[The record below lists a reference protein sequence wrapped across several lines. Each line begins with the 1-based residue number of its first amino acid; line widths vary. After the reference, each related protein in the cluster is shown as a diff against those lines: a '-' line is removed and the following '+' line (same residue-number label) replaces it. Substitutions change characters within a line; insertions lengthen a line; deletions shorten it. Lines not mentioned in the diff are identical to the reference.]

1 MNIGIIGTGMVG
13 EALATKLVQLGHAVK
28 MGARSA
34 TNEKAA
40 AWVKNASGNA
50 KGASH
55 GTFAE
60 AASFGEVVLNCT
72 SGAVSLEALQ
82 AAGPEALRGKILID
96 VANPLGAPDHGL
108 PILGLAGKDSL
119 GEQIQRAFPETR
131 VVKTLNT
138 INVDVMVNPRAI
150 AGGDHALFLCGNDAA
165 AKASVR
171 ELLATFGW
179 KEFIDLGDITAAR
192 GTESYLPLWL
202 RLMKSLGTAAFNI
215 KVVR

>member
-40 AWVKNASGNA
+40 AWVQKNGKAASQ
-50 KGASH
+50 
-55 GTFAE
+55 GTFAD
-60 AASFGEVVLNCT
+60 AARFGEIVLNCT
-72 SGAVSLEALQ
+72 SGAVSLEALR
-82 AAGPEALRGKILID
+82 AAGAEALRGKILID
-96 VANPLGAPDHGL
+96 VANPLGEPDQGL
-108 PILGLAGKDSL
+108 PILATAGKDSL

-138 INVDVMVNPRAI
+138 INVDVMVNPRSV
-150 AGGDHALFLCGNDAA
+150 AGGDHGLFLCGNDAG

-171 ELLATFGW
+171 ELLSTFGW
-179 KEFIDLGDITAAR
+179 KEFIDLGDITTAR

-202 RLMKSLGTAAFNI
+202 RLMKSLGTVAFNI

>member
-13 EALATKLVQLGHAVK
+13 EGLATKFVELGHAVK

-40 AWVKNASGNA
+40 AWVKKTG

-55 GTFAE
+55 GTFAD
-60 AASFGEVVLNCT
+60 AARFGELVLNCT
-72 SGAVSLEALQ
+72 SGGVSLEALE
-82 AAGPEALRGKILID
+82 AAGAEALRGKILID
-96 VANPLGAPDHGL
+96 IANPLGEADHGL
-108 PILGLAGKDSL
+108 PILALAGKDSV

-138 INVDVMVNPRAI
+138 VNVHVMVNPKSI
-150 AGGDHALFLCGNDAA
+150 GGGDHALFLCGNDAA

-171 ELLATFGW
+171 ELLTTFGW
-179 KEFIDLGDITAAR
+179 KEFIDLGDITNAR